1 MATHND
7 QADRLNELEMKIV
20 LADDMLDQL
29 NQTIFRQQQQID
41 ALAQE
46 VRNLRQQ
53 LPVVQRCLR
62 TDKECQ
68 RFLVLGMQK
77 DIRNQRL
84 RGSPE
89 MHEVQTALV

>member
-1 MATHND
+1 MAIHND

-46 VRNLRQQ
+46 VRALRQQ
-53 LPVVQRCLR
+53 LPQ
-62 TDKECQ
+62 D
-68 RFLVLGMQK
+68 
-77 DIRNQRL
+77 RNHSGTTL
-84 RGSPE
+84 LDELPP
-89 MHEVQTALV
+89 HY

>member
-1 MATHND
+1 MAIQND

-46 VRNLRQQ
+46 VRVLRQQ
-53 LPVVQRCLR
+53 LSQ
-62 TDKECQ
+62 D
-68 RFLVLGMQK
+68 
-77 DIRNQRL
+77 RNNSGTTL
-84 RGSPE
+84 LDELPP
-89 MHEVQTALV
+89 HY